1 MNCKNCH
8 QDYDENLNACPYCG
22 APKEQPAEGYQPP
35 VQQQN
40 VQQQPV
46 QPQPAEQPPVQQAQY
61 QQVPQQG
68 QPQPGPGPQ
77 PGQQPPVP
85 PQGQP
90 QYQQAPPQYQAPVP
104 PQGQPQYQQQPMG
117 QPQTVEMQTK
127 AKNMATASMVCGILG
142 LILCWTPYAGLVLN
156 ILGII
161 FYTLYKKNE
170 PVGQNGMATAGLVC
184 SIIGLIVS
192 IIFTI
197 VWTTMFAALS
207 YYAYSP
213 WMWNDFLY

>member
-22 APKEQPAEGYQPP
+22 APKEQQAEGYQPP
-35 VQQQN
+35 VQQPPMQE
-40 VQQQPV
+40 QPAQQPPM
-46 QPQPAEQPPVQQAQY
+46 QEQPQY
-61 QQVPQQG
+61 QQVPPQYQAPVPPQG
-68 QPQPGPGPQ
+68 QPQ
-77 PGQQPPVP
+77 PVP

-90 QYQQAPPQYQAPVP
+90 QYQQVPPQYQAPVP
-104 PQGQPQYQQQPMG
+104 PQGQPQYQQQYQPPMP
-117 QPQTVEMQTK
+117 QPDALAK
-127 AKNMATASMVCGILG
+127 AKNMATASMICGILG

-161 FYTLYKKNE
+161 FYTLYKKND
-170 PVGQNGMATAGLVC
+170 PAGQNGMATAGLVC

-197 VWTTMFAALS
+197 IWTTMFAAIS
-207 YYAYSP
+207 YYTSSP
-213 WMWNDFLY
+213 WLWDSFMY